1 MASLYYLKYI
11 AVNTNVQDMR
21 RKKKVTRTPG
31 EKNLQAVNGN
41 VSERS
46 QLLDLGDEDFKTATI
61 KELNRTTFDE
71 LKDTVMRLMQWI

>member
-1 MASLYYLKYI
+1 
-11 AVNTNVQDMR
+11 MR

-31 EKNLQAVNGN
+31 EKNLVNGN

-61 KELNRTTFDE
+61 KELNKTTFDE
-71 LKDTVMRLMQWI
+71 LKDTVMKLMQ

>member
-1 MASLYYLKYI
+1 
-11 AVNTNVQDMR
+11 MR

-31 EKNLQAVNGN
+31 EKYLVNGN

-61 KELNRTTFDE
+61 KELNKTTFDE
-71 LKDTVMRLMQWI
+71 LKDTVMKLMQ

>member
-1 MASLYYLKYI
+1 
-11 AVNTNVQDMR
+11 MR

-71 LKDTVMRLMQWI
+71 LKDTVMRLMQ